1 MVENFNVIYNSQVNK
16 WCDISFHHLD
26 FRKKN
31 PMDLQTSSPKL
42 FNKESYLSVS
52 LDRALFM
59 SKSVGPVHCSRDLQ
73 ILFSAKIFIKTGSY
87 RTIHT
92 FKNYFVTV
100 FSVFSNKWYLNRP
113 LISFKIILKGINIP
127 FFGSFQG
134 HGLVPNGLREGK
146 LTCLQETNY
155 SSTLIESRSLLY
167 SMAVTLARNL
177 SK

>member
-1 MVENFNVIYNSQVNK
+1 MRLFGLSWK
-16 WCDISFHHLD
+16 LRPSFTSYGFFFYSPAHEHD
-26 FRKKN
+26 FTVHGQK
-31 PMDLQTSSPKL
+31 TL
-42 FNKESYLSVS
+42 FI
-52 LDRALFM
+52 
-59 SKSVGPVHCSRDLQ
+59 HCSRVPH
-73 ILFSAKIFIKTGSY
+73 
-87 RTIHT
+87 TIHK

-100 FSVFSNKWYLNRP
+100 FSVFSNKWYLNRL